1 MINSNYGKTLENL
14 TKRINV
20 KLINKAED
28 YKKYISKPSFVSQK
42 IFSENFVAILEIKAK
57 SKYRKLSDEEID
69 VKREYGRNKY
79 KNMSEEKKQRRIQ
92 REYKEVTVIKKIF
105 ISLKKKKLAVIKQ
118 KLREW

>member
-1 MINSNYGKTLENL
+1 MINGNYGKTLENL

-28 YKKYISKPSFVSQK
+28 YKNYINKPSFISQK

-69 VKREYGRNKY
+69 VKRENGRINIKVCL
-79 KNMSEEKKQRRIQ
+79 KKRNRE
-92 REYKEVTVIKKIF
+92 EYKENTKR
-105 ISLKKKKLAVIKQ
+105 LP
-118 KLREW
+118 

>member
-42 IFSENFVAILEIKAK
+42 IFSENSVVILEIKAK

-79 KNMSEEKKQRRIQ
+79 KNISEEKKERLK
-92 REYKEVTVIKKIF
+92 EYKEVIVVKKIF
-105 ISLKKKKLAVIKQ
+105 IS
-118 KLREW
+118 

>member
-42 IFSENFVAILEIKAK
+42 IFSENFVAILEINAK

-92 REYKEVTVIKKIF
+92 REYKEIITVIKKTF
-105 ISLKKKKLAVIKQ
+105 IS
-118 KLREW
+118 